1 MKNVTPNKG
10 KLGDRSQINISSR
23 MIASDPSSAKLG
35 TLWRCYREAVS
46 QQQSYILKV
55 RGS

>member
-10 KLGDRSQINISSR
+10 KLGDRSQIHISTLL
-23 MIASDPSSAKLG
+23 IASDPSSAKLG
-35 TLWRCYREAVS
+35 TLWRCYREAVPR
-46 QQQSYILKV
+46 QQSYILKV